1 MRLEFKFRMN
11 VRHVHTILP
20 IVFVSFLLIV
30 ASKSSEL
37 KNFS

>member
-20 IVFVSFLLIV
+20 IVSFLLIV